1 VVAGVFTA
9 VLVEEEA
16 FTEVVAEPTS
26 PVEGEDITAP
36 QAHDLTVAAVIVVGC
51 PLRRTG
57 AALRTADRMER
68 LADLTADRTQGIRVG
83 TAQRGQIGLAE
94 PGP

>member
-1 VVAGVFTA
+1 VVV
-9 VLVEEEA
+9 EEA
-16 FTEVVAEPTS
+16 FTEAVAEPTS

-36 QAHDLTVAAVIVVGC
+36 QAHDLTVGAVIEVGC

-57 AALRTADRMER
+57 AAPRTADRMER
-68 LADLTADRTQGIRVG
+68 PADLTADRSQGIRVG